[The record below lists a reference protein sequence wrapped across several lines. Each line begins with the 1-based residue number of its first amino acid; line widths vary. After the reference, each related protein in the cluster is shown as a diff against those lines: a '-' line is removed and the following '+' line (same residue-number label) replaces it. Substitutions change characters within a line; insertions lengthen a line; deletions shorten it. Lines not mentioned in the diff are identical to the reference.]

1 MSKSKLKNWKHYF
14 WEFLLLSF
22 MRLSLDISEE
32 IVNTKLN
39 EALRSIG
46 ILEVQK
52 QNLAG
57 KVQEVSKEIEATKK
71 ELEDEYGQVNID
83 LTDGSY
89 SEIEKEDEE

>member
-1 MSKSKLKNWKHYF
+1 MSKVKEMIKPMITEDQLKTVK
-14 WEFLLLSF
+14 EQQS
-22 MRLSLDISEE
+22 
-32 IVNTKLN
+32 KLN

>member
-1 MSKSKLKNWKHYF
+1 MSKVKEMIKPMITEDQLKTVK
-14 WEFLLLSF
+14 EQQS
-22 MRLSLDISEE
+22 
-32 IVNTKLN
+32 KLN

-89 SEIEKEDEE
+89 SEIEKEDEK

>member
-1 MSKSKLKNWKHYF
+1 MSKVKEMIKPMITEDQLKTVK
-14 WEFLLLSF
+14 EQQ
-22 MRLSLDISEE
+22 
-32 IVNTKLN
+32 TKLS

>member
-1 MSKSKLKNWKHYF
+1 MSKVKEMIKPMITEDQLKTVK
-14 WEFLLLSF
+14 EQQ
-22 MRLSLDISEE
+22 
-32 IVNTKLN
+32 TKLS

-89 SEIEKEDEE
+89 SEIEKEDEK

>member
-1 MSKSKLKNWKHYF
+1 MSKVKEMIKPMITEDQLKTVNEQQSKL
-14 WEFLLLSF
+14 S
-22 MRLSLDISEE
+22 
-32 IVNTKLN
+32 

-89 SEIEKEDEE
+89 SEMEKEDEK